1 MVDGYGAFRGTQC
14 GLERMGGSQEP
25 SRARMPAFTSIVAT
39 RVAGRDHGHRHQ
51 ISCRRA
57 CAGSSG
63 RRAGVILCVMSSRD
77 SDRPPVLAH
86 QRFVEEK
93 ESFAGLSLEQ
103 RFRRIHD
110 TNLWGALA
118 SSSGLGS
125 EIDATAMLRAEL
137 PRLLERIAVASL
149 IDRLRARAAEG
160 EVRGEYHLAD
170 ITRDPLPRCDAV
182 LCRDA
187 LVHLSFANIER
198 AVANFKASGAVW
210 LIATTFPE
218 WQSNGDCEDG
228 DWRALN
234 FEIRPFS
241 WGPPLELLNENCTE
255 AGGGWRDKS
264 LGVWRLS

>member
-1 MVDGYGAFRGTQC
+1 MAVGD
-14 GLERMGGSQEP
+14 
-25 SRARMPAFTSIVAT
+25 
-39 RVAGRDHGHRHQ
+39 
-51 ISCRRA
+51 
-57 CAGSSG
+57 SG
-63 RRAGVILCVMSSRD
+63 
-77 SDRPPVLAH
+77 RPPVLAH
-86 QRFVEEK
+86 QRFVDDR

-110 TNLWGALA
+110 TNLWGAVA
-118 SSSGLGS
+118 SASGLGS
-125 EIDATAMLRAEL
+125 EMDATAVLRAEL
-137 PRLLERIAVASL
+137 PWLFNKLSIASL
-149 IDRLRARAAEG
+149 LDAPCGDAGWVNRANLGVRYVGVDIVPSLIERLQARAAGG
-160 EVRGEYHLAD
+160 EIKGEYHLAD

-210 LIATTFPE
+210 LIMTTFPE

-234 FEIRPFS
+234 FERAPFD
-241 WGPPLELLNENCTE
+241 WGPPLELLNEHCLE

-264 LGVWRLS
+264 LGVWRLN

>member
-1 MVDGYGAFRGTQC
+1 
-14 GLERMGGSQEP
+14 
-25 SRARMPAFTSIVAT
+25 
-39 RVAGRDHGHRHQ
+39 
-51 ISCRRA
+51 
-57 CAGSSG
+57 
-63 RRAGVILCVMSSRD
+63 MSLSD

-86 QRFVEEK
+86 QRFVDDK

-110 TNLWGALA
+110 TNLWGAPA
-118 SSSGLGS
+118 SASGLGS
-125 EIDATAMLRAEL
+125 EMDATAVLRAEL
-137 PRLLERIAVASL
+137 PRLFKKLSIASL
-149 IDRLRARAAEG
+149 LDAPCGDAGWINQANLGVRAIGVDIVPALIERLQARAAAG
-160 EVRGEYHLAD
+160 KINGEYHLAD
-170 ITRDPLPRCDAV
+170 ITADPLPRCDAV

-198 AVANFKASGAVW
+198 AVTNFKASGAVW

-234 FEIRPFS
+234 FEMKPFN
-241 WGPPLELLNENCTE
+241 WGPPLDLLNENCTE

-264 LGVWRLS
+264 LGVWRLSSVVPANAGTHTPRTLV

>member
-1 MVDGYGAFRGTQC
+1 
-14 GLERMGGSQEP
+14 
-25 SRARMPAFTSIVAT
+25 
-39 RVAGRDHGHRHQ
+39 
-51 ISCRRA
+51 
-57 CAGSSG
+57 
-63 RRAGVILCVMSSRD
+63 MSLSD

-86 QRFVEEK
+86 QRFVDDK

-110 TNLWGALA
+110 TNLWGAPA
-118 SSSGLGS
+118 SASGLGS
-125 EIDATAMLRAEL
+125 EMDATAVLRAEL
-137 PRLLERIAVASL
+137 PRLFKKLSIASL
-149 IDRLRARAAEG
+149 LDAPCGDAGWINQANLGVRAIGVDIVPALIERLQARAAAG
-160 EVRGEYHLAD
+160 KINGEYHLAD

-234 FEIRPFS
+234 FEMKPFN
-241 WGPPLELLNENCTE
+241 WGPPVELLNEHCLE

-264 LGVWRLS
+264 LGVWRLSSVVPANAGTHTPRTLV